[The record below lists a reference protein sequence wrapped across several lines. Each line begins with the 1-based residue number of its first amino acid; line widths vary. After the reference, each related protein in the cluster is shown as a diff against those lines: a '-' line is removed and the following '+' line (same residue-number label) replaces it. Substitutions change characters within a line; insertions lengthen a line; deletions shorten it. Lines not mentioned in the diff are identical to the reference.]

1 LKILKY
7 KILKENKSVMKH
19 IQLFRGISILFV
31 LLAIGCKSNS
41 QETTTLKE
49 LPAKVISKTEVTW
62 KADVNLA
69 LEEAKNRGELLF
81 VECFSPSCPYCMAI
95 EPFFNEPEVAEKYN
109 TNFINYKLNVQEA
122 EQVKFI
128 NDKNIWLPSFPMFL
142 YFDGD
147 GNLVHQSSAD
157 PSIASL
163 NGNADAAL
171 NEQTRASSYAK
182 RFLNGERSVKFLAD
196 YASFTRV
203 TKDTL
208 AGLAAA
214 NALFDIYPKDKIGT
228 EESWAL
234 TKKSVSD
241 LDNGFAKYWFAH
253 AAQAAAFEA
262 EDGHADN
269 HNNILG
275 GILQNSLYSPR
286 GQKYNTAKLK
296 NVRGYMNIINASQY
310 ADNVL
315 WEFETKA
322 LIKEGKLPQA
332 LAIGNKM
339 VAAFKG
345 NGSAHVYVVRVFNDN
360 FTDKTYVT
368 DAKKWLTNALPSITQ
383 ENVKAEYYY
392 EMARLDQK
400 SGELAEAK
408 KNAAAAQELA
418 KKIEAKSSK
427 FSELVTELK

>member
-1 LKILKY
+1 
-7 KILKENKSVMKH
+7 MKH

-49 LPAKVISKTEVTW
+49 LPAKVVSKTEVTW

-81 VECFSPSCPYCMAI
+81 IECFSPACPYCMAI

-109 TNFINYKLNVQEA
+109 TNFISYKLNVQEA
-122 EQVKFI
+122 EQVKFL

-157 PSIASL
+157 PSIASI

-171 NEQTRASSYAK
+171 NEKTRASSYAK
-182 RFLNGERSVKFLAD
+182 RFEDGERSVKFLSD
-196 YASFTRV
+196 FASFTRV

-214 NALFDIYPKDKIGT
+214 NALFEIYPKDKIGT
-228 EESWAL
+228 EESWGL
-234 TKKSVSD
+234 TKKAISD
-241 LDNGFAKYWFAH
+241 IDNGFAKYWFAH

-262 EDGHADN
+262 KDGHPDN

-286 GQKYNTAKLK
+286 GQEYNTAKLK
-296 NVRGYMNIINASQY
+296 NVRGYMSIINAGQY

-315 WEFETKA
+315 WEFEVKA
-322 LIKEGKLPQA
+322 LIKENKLLQA

-339 VAAFKG
+339 VTAFKG
-345 NGSAHVYVVRVFNDN
+345 NGSAHVYIVRVFNDN
-360 FTDKTYVT
+360 FTDNSFVL
-368 DAKKWLTNALPSITQ
+368 DAKKWLTNALPTLTQ
-383 ENVKAEYYY
+383 DNVKAEYFY
-392 EMARLDQK
+392 EMARLNQK

-408 KNAAAAQELA
+408 KNAASAQALA
-418 KKIEAKSSK
+418 TKIESKSTK
-427 FSELVTELK
+427 FSELVNALK

>member
-1 LKILKY
+1 
-7 KILKENKSVMKH
+7 MKH
-19 IQLFRGISILFV
+19 IQLVRGISILFF

-41 QETTTLKE
+41 QETSVAQKE
-49 LPAKVISKTEVTW
+49 LPAKVVNETEITW

-81 VECFSPSCPYCMAI
+81 VECYSPTCPYCMAI
-95 EPFFNEPEVAEKYN
+95 EPFFKEPEVAKKYN
-109 TNFINYKLNVQEA
+109 TNFISYKLNVTEA
-122 EQVKFI
+122 EQVKFL

-157 PSIASL
+157 PSIESL

-171 NEQTRASSYAK
+171 NEKTRASSYAK
-182 RFLNGERSVKFLAD
+182 RFKDGERSIKFLSD

-214 NALFDIYPKDKIGT
+214 DALYEIYPKDKLGT
-228 EESWAL
+228 EESWGL
-234 TKKSVSD
+234 TKKAVSD
-241 LDNGFAKYWFAH
+241 IDNGFAKYWFAH
-253 AAQAAAFEA
+253 SAQAGSFEA
-262 EDGHADN
+262 KEGHVDN

-286 GQKYNTAKLK
+286 GQQYNTAKLK
-296 NVRGYMNIINASQY
+296 NVRSYMSVINAGQY

-315 WEFETKA
+315 WEFEAKA
-322 LIKEGKLPQA
+322 FIKENKLPQA

-339 VAAFKG
+339 VTAFKG
-345 NGSAHVYVVRVFNDN
+345 NGSAHVYIARVFNDN
-360 FTDKTYVT
+360 FPDNSHVNTTKT
-368 DAKKWLTNALPSITQ
+368 WLTNALPSLTQ
-383 ENVKAEYYY
+383 DNVKAEYYY
-392 EMARLDQK
+392 EMARLNQK

-408 KNAAAAQELA
+408 KNAAAAKELA
-418 KKIEAKSSK
+418 TKIEAKSSK
-427 FSELVTELK
+427 FSELVTALK